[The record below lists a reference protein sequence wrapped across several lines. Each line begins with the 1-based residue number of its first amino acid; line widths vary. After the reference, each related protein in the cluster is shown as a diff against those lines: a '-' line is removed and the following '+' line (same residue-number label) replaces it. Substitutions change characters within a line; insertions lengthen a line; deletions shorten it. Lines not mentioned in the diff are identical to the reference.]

1 MVEKGTLRPQRFL
14 TAVGFESPH
23 HLEGVSRELWKRI
36 WSRVSELNVLRHHF
50 FPNFYFCY
58 CAKQG
63 EDIVA
68 NESLLLAAKAAA
80 MDSADIEKCI
90 KMIDD
95 SVVKSSLKKA
105 TEDALEYGVCIKF
118 L

>member
-1 MVEKGTLRPQRFL
+1 
-14 TAVGFESPH
+14 
-23 HLEGVSRELWKRI
+23 
-36 WSRVSELNVLRHHF
+36 
-50 FPNFYFCY
+50 
-58 CAKQG
+58 
-63 EDIVA
+63 
-68 NESLLLAAKAAA
+68 

-118 L
+118 LKIFRHNKTELKTVIISFK